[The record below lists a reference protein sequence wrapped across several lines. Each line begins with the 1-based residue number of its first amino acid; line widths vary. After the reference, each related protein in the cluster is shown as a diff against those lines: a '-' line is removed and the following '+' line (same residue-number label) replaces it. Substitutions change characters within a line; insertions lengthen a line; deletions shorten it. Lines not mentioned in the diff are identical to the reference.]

1 MISQI
6 DCIGHFSSG
15 VVSDVPDIL
24 SYLFVFVIA
33 AQRLSQI
40 RAAVCPLIFG
50 DLLRYGIIAS
60 GAKGIAPE
68 YSPYRKSESHK
79 KAPFHKCLKCIG

>member
-33 AQRLSQI
+33 AQRLSPI

-60 GAKGIAPE
+60 GAKGIAPKHA
-68 YSPYRKSESHK
+68 PYRKHQPYK
-79 KAPFHKCLKCIG
+79 KAAFLKRLKGVG